1 MKLTLILATLALAAP
16 LAHAKAPAPAPA
28 STSAPAP
35 TVGYIDRDRVYAESE
50 AGKKATADLNAQWQ
64 NDQAGLAKLP
74 AASKAQAAQQAQNTA
89 VQRQATAK
97 GKLDDRIKGIAT
109 KLKAQRHMTEVKP
122 ATEIIVA
129 DGDLTPDVIAM
140 MDAEDKSALDEV
152 ARLREQLKA
161 RDGELAAAKAE
172 NAGLVKPAVPSPP
185 KAPPIQPVASKG
197 K

>member
-1 MKLTLILATLALAAP
+1 MKLVLMLATLALAAP
-16 LAHAKAPAPAPA
+16 LAHAKAPAPA
-28 STSAPAP
+28 STSASP

-50 AGKKATADLNAQWQ
+50 AGKKATSDLNAQWQ

-74 AASKAQAAQQAQNTA
+74 AASKAQAAQQAQDAN
-89 VQRQATAK
+89 VQRFNAAK
-97 GKLDDRIKGIAT
+97 KKLDERIKGIAT

-122 ATEIIVA
+122 ATEIIVS
-129 DGDLTPDVIAM
+129 DGDLTSDVIAM

-172 NAGLVKPAVPSPP
+172 NAGLAKPAAPSSP
-185 KAPPIQPVASKG
+185 KAPPIQPLASKG